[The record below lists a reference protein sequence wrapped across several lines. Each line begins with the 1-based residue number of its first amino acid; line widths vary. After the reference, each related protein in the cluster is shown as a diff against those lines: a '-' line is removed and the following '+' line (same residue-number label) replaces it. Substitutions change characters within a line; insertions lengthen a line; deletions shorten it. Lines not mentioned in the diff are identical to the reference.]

1 VRRRSWR
8 GAPTIATRAAA
19 LFLPLLL
26 LTGAA
31 PADDLAGL
39 RARLVQLAAQEKA
52 GVATAQTAAARLSA
66 LNAAESQLK
75 AKMGANQQSLTRL
88 LGALQNY
95 QRDPP
100 PALLVSP
107 RSARDAVNAAIL
119 MRAVAPTLEA
129 RAKSF
134 AEEGK
139 RLNAL
144 RREILIADGDFLG
157 AEHDVADRRAEID
170 ALDEEKARLEDRL
183 NPGRAGQEEAARR
196 LGTTAGSVDELVKG
210 VGNPGDT
217 TTPAATLA
225 PLKLTRPIDSA
236 PVRRFGQDMPGHGP
250 SQGWS
255 WSANEGAL
263 VVSPAAGQVVYAGP
277 LKGWG
282 FVVIL
287 RSPGGYHLVL
297 AGLERVTARVGGELA
312 AGEPVGRIA
321 KAPAANPG
329 KATMAPELYLEIRKA
344 SQPVD
349 PARFFAGRA
358 GR

>member
-1 VRRRSWR
+1 M
-8 GAPTIATRAAA
+8 
-19 LFLPLLL
+19 
-26 LTGAA
+26 
-31 PADDLAGL
+31 
-39 RARLVQLAAQEKA
+39 RARLVQLAGQEKA
-52 GVATAQTAAARLSA
+52 GVAKAQTAAARLSA
-66 LNAAESQLK
+66 LNAAETQLK
-75 AKMGANQQSLTRL
+75 GKVGANQQSLTRL

-119 MRAVAPTLEA
+119 MRAVTPELQH
-129 RAKSF
+129 RAKAF

-157 AEHDVADRRAEID
+157 AEHDVADRRAEMD
-170 ALDEEKARLEDRL
+170 ALDEEKARLEDKL
-183 NPGRAGQEEAARR
+183 DPARAGQAEAAHRI
-196 LGTTAGSVDELVKG
+196 GTTAGSVDELVKG
-210 VGNPGDT
+210 VTNPNDAT
-217 TTPAATLA
+217 AAAATLA
-225 PLKLTRPIDSA
+225 PLRLTSPVDGAPI
-236 PVRRFGQDMPGHGP
+236 RRFGQDFPGHGP

-255 WSANEGAL
+255 WTAPEGAL
-263 VVSPAAGQVVYAGP
+263 VISPAAGRVVYAGP

-297 AGLERVTARVGGELA
+297 AGLERVSARVGGEVA

-321 KAPAANPG
+321 RTPAANPG